1 MLKKSITIEGWIFK
15 FSWEINFFGAYFEN
29 KIMKIAAGLKTIYFV
44 IYSNLIPKKTFKFV
58 NICYAELPTIIQ
70 IGHF

>member
-44 IYSNLIPKKTFKFV
+44 IYSNLIPKKHLILSTFVMLNYQQSSK
-58 NICYAELPTIIQ
+58 
-70 IGHF
+70 